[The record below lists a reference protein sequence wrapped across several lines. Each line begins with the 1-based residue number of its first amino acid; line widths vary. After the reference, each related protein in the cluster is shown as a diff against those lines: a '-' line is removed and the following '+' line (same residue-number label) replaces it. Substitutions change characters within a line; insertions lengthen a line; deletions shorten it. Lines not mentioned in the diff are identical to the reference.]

1 MNTGKALLTY
11 HFRCYGLR
19 LDKQKRRWINGFA
32 HALLADRDDTIKT
45 KNQLCAG
52 VWSVPE
58 GTRTPDLLFRRQSL
72 YPLSY
77 RHICGLHSA
86 YNNGGFWRL
95 CQD

>member
-1 MNTGKALLTY
+1 MDALNLSVETKKGTPQEY
-11 HFRCYGLR
+11 LFLDNYG
-19 LDKQKRRWINGFA
+19 
-32 HALLADRDDTIKT
+32 
-45 KNQLCAG
+45 
-52 VWSVPE
+52 VPE

-77 RHICGLHSA
+77 RHITA